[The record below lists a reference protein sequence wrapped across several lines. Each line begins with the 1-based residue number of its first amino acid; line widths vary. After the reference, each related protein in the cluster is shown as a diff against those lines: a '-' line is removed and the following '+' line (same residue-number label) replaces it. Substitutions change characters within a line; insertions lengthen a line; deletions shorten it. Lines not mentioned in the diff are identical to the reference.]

1 MIAMR
6 GRATRGACDHGWVRR
21 LLTLALVFGLVG
33 SACQDRGQAEPSG
46 NVVARATFSTQ
57 QEEALTGDLSVAD
70 SAEERR
76 VGLMGVEAL
85 DEDGGMVFVFDG
97 EQDGSFWMKD
107 TLIPLSIAFWGED
120 GRLLDILEMAPCT
133 ADPCPTYSARAPY
146 THALEMNAH
155 WFDDRGIEIGDRVEL
170 TIDSE

>member
-57 QEEALTGDLSVAD
+57 QEEA
-70 SAEERR
+70 RHR
-76 VGLMGVEAL
+76 
-85 DEDGGMVFVFDG
+85 
-97 EQDGSFWMKD
+97 
-107 TLIPLSIAFWGED
+107 
-120 GRLLDILEMAPCT
+120 
-133 ADPCPTYSARAPY
+133 
-146 THALEMNAH
+146 
-155 WFDDRGIEIGDRVEL
+155 
-170 TIDSE
+170 